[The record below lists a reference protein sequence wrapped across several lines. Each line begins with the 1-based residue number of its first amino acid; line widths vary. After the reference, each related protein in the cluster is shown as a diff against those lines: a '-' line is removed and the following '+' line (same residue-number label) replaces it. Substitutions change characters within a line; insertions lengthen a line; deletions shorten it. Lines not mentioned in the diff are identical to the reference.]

1 MFDGSHLRVYEF
13 TLAHRTVWKG
23 AGARVGREVS
33 LETTS
38 VVCEG
43 KDRGSDEVSHQL
55 PLHRSPCTLLLP
67 RFYSV
72 ILSGDLPKLLPLR
85 SDHR

>member
-23 AGARVGREVS
+23 AGVRVGREVS

-43 KDRGSDEVSHQL
+43 KDGGLDEGLISCLSTVLPALYSSHGFTQL
-55 PLHRSPCTLLLP
+55 SSLGTCRNSYL
-67 RFYSV
+67 
-72 ILSGDLPKLLPLR
+72 
-85 SDHR
+85 